1 MRIWPYFG
9 QEILGERYCSYKW
22 AEFTSAEAFGAS
34 KEIGLDNKDGVWEVK
49 HKFQDTVLSLGG
61 GIAPMDVFAQLQG
74 REPTPDALLRHTGL
88 S

>member
-1 MRIWPYFG
+1 M
-9 QEILGERYCSYKW
+9 
-22 AEFTSAEAFGAS
+22 SADAFGAF
-34 KEIGLDNKDGVWEVK
+34 KEVGLDNEDGVREVRRK
-49 HKFQDTVLSLGG
+49 LQDTVLSLGG

>member
-1 MRIWPYFG
+1 MG
-9 QEILGERYCSYKW
+9 YCSYKW
-22 AEFTSAEAFGAS
+22 AEFMSADAFGAS
-34 KEIGLDNKDGVWEVK
+34 KEVGLDNEDGVREVRRK
-49 HKFQDTVLSLGG
+49 LQDTVLSLGG